1 MVVLKFNDKYDFC
14 HYVSRL
20 TLPVEIS
27 ILNIVIMYISSVIN
41 LQISPNV
48 ILTRYLGAN
57 RMTFFN
63 CSKEM
68 IIYSIK

>member
-1 MVVLKFNDKYDFC
+1 MVQKSNDKYDFC
-14 HYVSRL
+14 YYVSRL

-27 ILNIVIMYISSVIN
+27 IPNIVIMYRSSVIN

-57 RMTFFN
+57 RITFFN
-63 CSKEM
+63 FSKEM